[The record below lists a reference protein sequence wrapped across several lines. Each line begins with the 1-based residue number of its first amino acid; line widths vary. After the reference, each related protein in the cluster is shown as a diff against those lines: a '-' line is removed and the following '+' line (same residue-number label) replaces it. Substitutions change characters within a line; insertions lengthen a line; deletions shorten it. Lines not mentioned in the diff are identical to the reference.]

1 LMLSD
6 CLVLVTRP
14 EEVADVTL
22 KLFAGWGA
30 EVCHAPVL
38 KVHPVENKLDS
49 DIGELDTLIFVSR
62 HAVRYSSKLIDSCA
76 RKQNALDILAVGP
89 ATSALLKAEYDLTA
103 TIPAQGVGGVALLAN
118 FDPSYWQHRKVG
130 VVRSVDAPTDL
141 LDELTSLNAK
151 VLVLNVYQRQ
161 LNHVAY
167 SAVEQ
172 FVAAPHRIKI
182 VTGFS
187 SDSLSAL
194 RKVAADKFSQLAPM
208 PLIVVSLAIAE
219 QASDLS
225 WSGPVEVAK
234 STDEVDLRLA
244 INRLAC

>member
-1 LMLSD
+1 MQYPPLHKRVIILY
-6 CLVLVTRP
+6 LLQRQY
-14 EEVADVTL
+14 
-22 KLFAGWGA
+22 KNRF
-30 EVCHAPVL
+30 
-38 KVHPVENKLDS
+38 
-49 DIGELDTLIFVSR
+49 F
-62 HAVRYSSKLIDSCA
+62 
-76 RKQNALDILAVGP
+76 QNALDILAVGP

-194 RKVAADKFSQLAPM
+194 RKVAADKFSQLASM
-208 PLIVVSLAIAE
+208 PLIVVYIFAKRCYSFR
-219 QASDLS
+219 
-225 WSGPVEVAK
+225 VE
-234 STDEVDLRLA
+234 
-244 INRLAC
+244 